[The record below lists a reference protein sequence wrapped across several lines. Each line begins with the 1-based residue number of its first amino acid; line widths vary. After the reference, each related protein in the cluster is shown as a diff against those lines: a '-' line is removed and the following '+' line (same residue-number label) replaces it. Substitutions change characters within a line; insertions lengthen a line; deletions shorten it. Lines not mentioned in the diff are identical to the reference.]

1 MNAVPSEA
9 VAATPSPADIRV
21 GLQGVRAAA
30 TLGVVMLHAGVPY
43 ASHPMPGLC
52 WAVWD
57 RTGDGVDVIFW
68 SISLFIMPLFLVM
81 SGYFAALTE
90 RRHGP
95 RGLLRRR
102 TRRLLRP
109 LAFGLVVLIPVSY
122 SIWMLGWVGDGLTE
136 PIKARSLKFAG
147 GIDRDLYGTAHLW
160 FLMYVF
166 TYVAITAAVAGMA
179 RRIAASETADE
190 TDRDRSAANR
200 SGRVFSSCRFMR
212 RWAAPIG
219 ATSLVVIGAVSVAAR
234 PEVVWG
240 FQHAWLPVPSKWI
253 YCGTFF
259 AGGWWLGSRDP
270 ELRQIRR
277 VPTVWLA
284 AVAIVAGFTV
294 TLGRWHLGG
303 GDGLGVRV
311 LLPVLSVISAWGVTL
326 ATLGAAE
333 RWVRRLPRP
342 VEYLAAASLWIYLVH
357 HPIVALVQV
366 DLKFFAVN
374 VPPLLKLA
382 IASGAATLISLLTYE
397 AWGRR
402 SRLGRWLS
410 LASIAASE
418 GKGVEANGPES
429 RRPESNRLTEIGREA
444 AGLPNTNRST
454 VGAQWSPRARRP
466 TDEADAKRAA

>member
-1 MNAVPSEA
+1 MNSVPLQP
-9 VAATPSPADIRV
+9 VALTPTAADIRV

-30 TLGVVMLHAGVPY
+30 TLGVVVLHAGVPY

-81 SGYFAALTE
+81 SGYFAASTE
-90 RRHGP
+90 RRNGP

-109 LAFGLVVLIPVSY
+109 LAFGLVVLIPTSY
-122 SIWMLGWVGDGLTE
+122 SVWMLGWIGDGLTE

-166 TYVAITAAVAGMA
+166 TYVAIAAAVTGLA
-179 RRIAASETADE
+179 RWISGGETADE
-190 TDRDRSAANR
+190 RGRPVANR
-200 SGRVFSSCRFMR
+200 SGRSLLSGWRSR
-212 RWAAPIG
+212 RWVAPIG
-219 ATSLVVIGAVSVAAR
+219 AACLVLIGAITVATR

-259 AGGWWLGSRDP
+259 AGGWWLATRDP
-270 ELRQIRR
+270 QLRQIRR
-277 VPTVWLA
+277 MPAVWLA
-284 AVAIVAGFTV
+284 AVAIITGFTV

-303 GDGLGVRV
+303 GDGLGVRI

-326 ATLGAAE
+326 ATFGAAE
-333 RWVRRLPRP
+333 RWVRKLPRP

-357 HPIVALVQV
+357 HPVVALVQV
-366 DLKFFAVN
+366 DMKFFFVDA
-374 VPPLLKLA
+374 PPLWKMA
-382 IASGAATLISLLTYE
+382 IASGTATLISLLTYE

-402 SRLGRWLS
+402 SRLGLWLS
-410 LASIAASE
+410 GATVAS
-418 GKGVEANGPES
+418 V
-429 RRPESNRLTEIGREA
+429 T
-444 AGLPNTNRST
+444 TNDPITYRQT
-454 VGAQWSPRARRP
+454 VGADRWPDVRRP
-466 TDEADAKRAA
+466 PDEANSKRAA